1 MIILDYRDTRPLY
14 EQIVDKFQM
23 LILSGALEP
32 NSRMPSVRSLAV
44 ELSINP
50 NTIQRAYSELERN
63 GFLYTVKGKGNY
75 VAYSDS
81 LKDVRKQEI
90 LEKLR
95 DLKKEALSMGM
106 TVKELTEFYKFRI
119 YSNFIHNHY
128 LRLYSQREYKIFIVI
143 LFSVCRFE
151 NTGTERSVQK
161 HINIFIIDYLQCINK
176 IFGIKSNRKLISVN
190 LCKYLFVSCT
200 CFGIRGNYYIFVVNF
215 HLNRNFS

>member
-50 NTIQRAYSELERN
+50 NTIQRAYSELERT

-106 TVKELTEFYKFRI
+106 TVKELTEV
-119 YSNFIHNHY
+119 
-128 LRLYSQREYKIFIVI
+128 LEQED
-143 LFSVCRFE
+143 
-151 NTGTERSVQK
+151 TAAAGQK
-161 HINIFIIDYLQCINK
+161 ETK
-176 IFGIKSNRKLISVN
+176 APAAE
-190 LCKYLFVSCT
+190 
-200 CFGIRGNYYIFVVNF
+200 
-215 HLNRNFS
+215 

>member
-81 LKDVRKQEI
+81 LKGCPEAGNFGKAPGS
-90 LEKLR
+90 EK
-95 DLKKEALSMGM
+95 
-106 TVKELTEFYKFRI
+106 
-119 YSNFIHNHY
+119 
-128 LRLYSQREYKIFIVI
+128 
-143 LFSVCRFE
+143 
-151 NTGTERSVQK
+151 RSAE
-161 HINIFIIDYLQCINK
+161 HGDD
-176 IFGIKSNRKLISVN
+176 G
-190 LCKYLFVSCT
+190 
-200 CFGIRGNYYIFVVNF
+200 
-215 HLNRNFS
+215 

>member
-95 DLKKEALSMGM
+95 ELKKEALSMGM
-106 TVKELTEFYKFRI
+106 TVKELTEF
-119 YSNFIHNHY
+119 
-128 LRLYSQREYKIFIVI
+128 LEQED
-143 LFSVCRFE
+143 
-151 NTGTERSVQK
+151 TAAAGQK
-161 HINIFIIDYLQCINK
+161 ETK
-176 IFGIKSNRKLISVN
+176 APAAE
-190 LCKYLFVSCT
+190 
-200 CFGIRGNYYIFVVNF
+200 
-215 HLNRNFS
+215 

>member
-95 DLKKEALSMGM
+95 DLKKEAL
-106 TVKELTEFYKFRI
+106 L
-119 YSNFIHNHY
+119 
-128 LRLYSQREYKIFIVI
+128 LPA
-143 LFSVCRFE
+143 
-151 NTGTERSVQK
+151 GTEKGYVLVRHKKFPLGFAK
-161 HINIFIIDYLQCINK
+161 HL
-176 IFGIKSNRKLISVN
+176 GNRANN
-190 LCKYLFVSCT
+190 LYPQEWR
-200 CFGIRGNYYIFVVNF
+200 IRTGYVPEQVKTFE
-215 HLNRNFS
+215 

>member
-50 NTIQRAYSELERN
+50 NTIQRAYSELERT

-75 VAYSDS
+75 VVYSDS
-81 LKDVRKQEI
+81 LKAVRKQEI

-106 TVKELTEFYKFRI
+106 TVKELTEF
-119 YSNFIHNHY
+119 
-128 LRLYSQREYKIFIVI
+128 LEQED
-143 LFSVCRFE
+143 
-151 NTGTERSVQK
+151 TAAAGQK
-161 HINIFIIDYLQCINK
+161 ETK
-176 IFGIKSNRKLISVN
+176 APAAE
-190 LCKYLFVSCT
+190 
-200 CFGIRGNYYIFVVNF
+200 
-215 HLNRNFS
+215 